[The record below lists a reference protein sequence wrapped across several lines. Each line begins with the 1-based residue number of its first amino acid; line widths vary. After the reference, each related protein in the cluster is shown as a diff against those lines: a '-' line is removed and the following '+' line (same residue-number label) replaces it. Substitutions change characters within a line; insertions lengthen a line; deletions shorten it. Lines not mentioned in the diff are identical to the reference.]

1 MDPEPTTLVLGAAEA
16 RVIGAL
22 VEKSVTTPDYY
33 PLTLNA
39 LVNACNQTSNRDP
52 VTAYGEGEVTRA
64 LGSLRDKKLVFV
76 YEGAANRVP
85 KYGHKFA
92 ETLGLSVPEVA
103 VLCVLLLRG
112 PQTVGEI
119 RGRTGRLHE
128 FAALAE
134 VESTL
139 QALATRTP
147 QPLVARLPRQTGF
160 KESRYAQL
168 LSGPPEAAAAE
179 SPPAPPAAAADGDR
193 LSRLENDVANLRRE
207 LDDLKAQLTELR
219 PPPAEGSP
227 IL

>member
-1 MDPEPTTLVLGAAEA
+1 MDTVPAALVLDAVEA

-22 VEKSVTTPDYY
+22 VEKAVTTPDYY
-33 PLTLNA
+33 PLSLNA

-52 VTAYGEGEVTRA
+52 VTAHEPAGVLRA
-64 LGSLRDKKLVFV
+64 LESLRDKKLVFV
-76 YEGAANRVP
+76 FEGAASRVT

-92 ETLGLSVPEVA
+92 ETLGLSGPEVA

-139 QALATRTP
+139 QGLAARVP
-147 QPLVARLPRQTGF
+147 QPLVARLPRQAGL

-168 LSGPPEAAAAE
+168 LSGPPEAVPAETPAAA
-179 SPPAPPAAAADGDR
+179 PTGAADGDG
-193 LSRLENDVANLRRE
+193 LGRLEAEVADLRRE
-207 LDDLKAQLTELR
+207 LAELKAQLAELR
-219 PPPAEGSP
+219 RPPA
-227 IL
+227 